1 MINDFMDGAQKMWR
15 RRDEPRSAQ
24 TEDRVFR
31 EYFGIG
37 PLVAVILWELL
48 ILHRLLLDGCGIIH
62 LLWTLIFLKEYGKTH
77 QMSNQA
83 QVDANTFRKYV
94 WLFIAAISE
103 LEVHVVRFFGLFLY
117 SFLLFLYHS

>member
-1 MINDFMDGAQKMWR
+1 MINDFMDGARKMWR
-15 RRDEPRSAQ
+15 RSDESRSAQ

-48 ILHRLLLDGCGIIH
+48 IIHGLLPDRGGIIH
-62 LLWTLIFLKEYGKTH
+62 LLWTLSFLKEYGKTH
-77 QMSNQA
+77 QMSNQD
-83 QVDANTFRKYV
+83 QVDTKKFQKYV